1 MIVGKALYEGSLLK
15 CNFTRFFL
23 NKMVDKSNQVD
34 DLQTLDSQL
43 YENLLKIK
51 YFTGDVED
59 LGLTMTIAENDLGI
73 SEEIPL
79 ISGGH
84 DIPVTNENRLFYI
97 MNYSNYMLNL
107 RTAVQTQAFVRGM
120 RKVIP

>member
-1 MIVGKALYEGSLLK
+1 
-15 CNFTRFFL
+15 
-23 NKMVDKSNQVD
+23 
-34 DLQTLDSQL
+34 L

-79 ISGGH
+79 ISGGQH
-84 DIPVTNENRLFYI
+84 IPVTNENRLFYI

>member
-34 DLQTLDSQL
+34 DLQALDSQL

-51 YFTGDVED
+51 YFTGNVED
-59 LGLTMTIAENDLGI
+59 LGLTMTIAENDLGL

-79 ISGGH
+79 ISGG
-84 DIPVTNENRLFYI
+84 
-97 MNYSNYMLNL
+97 
-107 RTAVQTQAFVRGM
+107 
-120 RKVIP
+120 